1 LITQRAAFHPARVT
15 RQVLGTLH
23 SAEMMATRCG
33 GIVAACV
40 MAAAL
45 LTACSS
51 SSSKPA
57 VCTDV
62 ANLKTSVQDLKN
74 VNVRENGVSAV
85 SDQLSKI
92 EQQFNTLKTDA
103 KGQYSTQIDDM
114 SKALSGLSS
123 SVNAAKGNVN
133 GTTLS
138 AVASAAGSVV
148 TAGNNLVTAVSNT
161 C

>member
-1 LITQRAAFHPARVT
+1 ML
-15 RQVLGTLH
+15 
-23 SAEMMATRCG
+23 
-33 GIVAACV
+33 
-40 MAAAL
+40 AAAL

-51 SSSKPA
+51 TTSKPA
-57 VCTDV
+57 VCADV

-85 SDQLSKI
+85 TDQLSKI

-123 SVNAAKGNVN
+123 SVTAAKGNVN
-133 GTTLS
+133 ATTLT
-138 AVASAAGSVV
+138 AVATAAKSVV

>member
-1 LITQRAAFHPARVT
+1 ML
-15 RQVLGTLH
+15 
-23 SAEMMATRCG
+23 
-33 GIVAACV
+33 
-40 MAAAL
+40 AAAL

-51 SSSKPA
+51 TTSKPA
-57 VCTDV
+57 VCADV

-85 SDQLSKI
+85 TDQLSKI

-103 KGQYSTQIDDM
+103 KGQYSTQIDAM

-133 GTTLS
+133 TGTLG
-138 AVASAAGSVV
+138 AVAAAAGSVV
-148 TAGNNLVTAVSNT
+148 TAGNNLVTAVTNT

>member
-1 LITQRAAFHPARVT
+1 
-15 RQVLGTLH
+15 
-23 SAEMMATRCG
+23 MMARRFIG
-33 GIVAACV
+33 LAVACL
-40 MAAAL
+40 MAVAL

-51 SSSKPA
+51 SPSKPA
-57 VCTDV
+57 VCTDA

-74 VNVRENGVSAV
+74 VNVRENGISAV
-85 SDQLSKI
+85 SDQLTKI

-114 SKALSGLSS
+114 SKALSSLSS
-123 SVNAAKGNVN
+123 SVNAAKANVN
-133 GTTLS
+133 AGTLS

>member
-1 LITQRAAFHPARVT
+1 
-15 RQVLGTLH
+15 
-23 SAEMMATRCG
+23 
-33 GIVAACV
+33 

-51 SSSKPA
+51 TTSKPA
-57 VCTDV
+57 VCADV

-74 VNVRENGVSAV
+74 VNVREDGVSAI

-123 SVNAAKGNVN
+123 SVTAAKGNVHS
-133 GTTLS
+133 TTLT
-138 AVASAAGSVV
+138 AVATAAKPVV
-148 TAGNNLVTAVSNT
+148 TGNNLVTAVSNT

>member
-1 LITQRAAFHPARVT
+1 
-15 RQVLGTLH
+15 
-23 SAEMMATRCG
+23 MMARRFSG
-33 GIVAACV
+33 LAVACV
-40 MAAAL
+40 MAVAF

-51 SSSKPA
+51 STSKPA

-103 KGQYSTQIDDM
+103 KGQYSTQIDDL

-133 GTTLS
+133 SATLS
-138 AVASAAGSVV
+138 AVAAAAGSVV
-148 TAGNNLVTAVSNT
+148 SAGNNLVTAVSNT